1 MTAARDGFRWVH
13 LTALALAVILLPW
26 STAFLSMAQ
35 MLLAAN
41 WLAEGIVRRDLVGRF
56 RRAFTSA
63 PVLVYLSF
71 LGLHA
76 LGLLWTS
83 DLAWGLDLNRILLPV
98 LVFGVILGEAR
109 PLEPGELRTI
119 LLLGAWSA
127 VACAVVGDLLSP
139 PDADYRS
146 LSRFISHIRLALLL
160 AFAMVVFLHY
170 GAGLSTPWKLLS
182 IVGIVLAWRYIGL
195 LGSLQSMALLVLL
208 GLVLLWRHAG
218 RWKPRV
224 RGAVRAAVLLVPV
237 AALGVLVIA
246 LVQRDPLETPP
257 VDRAERTAGGEVYM
271 HDPANPQTEN
281 GHLVWT
287 YVAWGELARS
297 WDLRSAVPFDSLDA
311 RGRPMNGT
319 LVRYLASKG
328 LRKDSAAVMAL
339 SDAEVRAVESGVT
352 SVRSDRWRGLRARVD
367 EVLWELDRYRV
378 YGEANG
384 HSVTMRLEYWKAG
397 RAIAKDHWATGVGTG
412 DTRPAFAAQYE
423 RMHSRLRP
431 EWRHRAH
438 NEYLTLLISFGVFG
452 LAWSLFSWWWPAWR
466 LGAWRDPL
474 FIAWAVLFL
483 GSCLTD
489 DTVETQT
496 GATFFALYYALLVFA
511 SPGRTVTASRP
522 AG

>member
-13 LTALALAVILLPW
+13 LTALALAVVMVPW

-41 WLAEGIVRRDLVGRF
+41 WLGEGIVRKDLVGRF

-63 PVLVYLSF
+63 PVLVFLSF

-76 LGLLWTS
+76 LGLLWTT

-98 LVFGVILGEAR
+98 LVCGVVLGEAP
-109 PLEPGELRTI
+109 PLDARELRTI

-127 VACAVVGDLLSP
+127 VVCVVTGDLLSS

-146 LSRFISHIRLALLL
+146 LAHFISHIRLALLL
-160 AFAMVVFLHY
+160 AFAIVVFVHY
-170 GAGLSTPWKLLS
+170 GPALARPWRLLALVS
-182 IVGIVLAWRYIGL
+182 IVFAWRYIGE
-195 LGSLQSMALLVLL
+195 LGSLQAMALLLVIAAVMLWRTAARWRSGPRWSARALVVLL
-208 GLVLLWRHAG
+208 
-218 RWKPRV
+218 
-224 RGAVRAAVLLVPV
+224 PV
-237 AALGVLVIA
+237 AAIA
-246 LVQRDPLETPP
+246 WTAITVAGRGGRQPVP
-257 VDRAERTAGGEVYM
+257 VDRGERTAGGELYM

-311 RGRPMNGT
+311 RGRAISGT

-328 LRKDSAAVMAL
+328 LRKDSVAVMGL
-339 SDAEVRAVESGVT
+339 TEAEVRSVEDGIT
-352 SVRSDRWRGLRARVD
+352 SVRGDRWRGLRARID

-397 RAIAKDHWATGVGTG
+397 WAIAKDHWPAGVGTG

-423 RMHSRLRP
+423 RMQSRLLP

-452 LAWSLFSWWWPAWR
+452 LAWALFSWWWPAWR
-466 LGAWRDPL
+466 MGAWRDPL
-474 FIAWAVLFL
+474 FIAWAALFL
-483 GSCLTD
+483 GACLTD
-489 DTVETQT
+489 DTIETQA

-511 SPGRTVTASRP
+511 APGRTVTASRP